1 MLSKT
6 SLVIP
11 QNQPSPSKHS
21 RSEQS
26 FAEPSRKSPPDY
38 DIAIVGGGI
47 VGLTFACALKK
58 AGLRIALI
66 EARSPEA
73 GLNQRRSYAITLLSG
88 QIFSELGVWDEI
100 LPQITTFRQIRLA
113 DADYSEVVTLLP
125 DDLGTDEL
133 GYVAEHRVLLK
144 ALQTELEDAATVS
157 WLCPA
162 EVVGV
167 DYQRDRV
174 EVAISAGDTQ
184 HKITAALLV
193 AADGSRSRIR
203 QKAGIRTQGWAY
215 WQSCV
220 TAVIRPEQSH
230 QNIAREHFWS
240 SGPFA
245 SLPLSDN
252 RYQIVLTAPHD
263 QAKALLE
270 MDEQEFLAELDR
282 RYDGKLGTLT
292 LLGDR
297 VLFPVQL
304 MHSSCYSRSR
314 LVLIGD
320 AAHSCHPVGGQGL
333 NLGIRDAA
341 ALAQVLQMAHE
352 QGEDIGQIQVLRR
365 YERWRRLENWLILGF
380 TDVLN
385 RCFSNHWSPIVAI
398 RHLGLWTMCRTGFLR
413 YLALRLMT
421 GLTGR
426 SPSLSNPPR
435 S

>member
-1 MLSKT
+1 MSKT
-6 SLVIP
+6 SLIIP
-11 QNQPSPSKHS
+11 QDKPSSSGHQDS
-21 RSEQS
+21 DQS
-26 FAEPSRKSPPDY
+26 LAEHPRTSPLDY

-47 VGLTFACALKK
+47 VGLTFACALKN
-58 AGLRIALI
+58 AGLKIALI
-66 EARSPEA
+66 EALSPEV
-73 GLNQRRSYAITLLSG
+73 GLSQHRSYAITLLSG
-88 QIFSELGVWDEI
+88 QIFSGLGVWDEI

-144 ALQTELEDAATVS
+144 ALQNDLEGAATVS

-174 EVAISAGDTQ
+174 EVTISADDTQ

-203 QKAGIRTQGWAY
+203 HQAGIRTQGWAY

-220 TAVIRPEQSH
+220 TAVIRPECSH
-230 QNIAREHFWS
+230 HNVAREHFWS

-270 MDEQEFLAELDR
+270 MDEQAFLAELDR

-304 MHSSCYSRSR
+304 MHSSCYSRPR

-341 ALAQVLQMAHE
+341 ALAQVLQTAHE

-380 TDVLN
+380 TDALN
-385 RCFSNHWSPIVAI
+385 RCFSNRWSPLVIL
-398 RHLGLWTMCRTGFLR
+398 RHVGLWTMRRARFSR

-421 GLTGR
+421 GSTGR
-426 SPSLSNPPR
+426 SPKLSDPQ